1 VPHLT
6 DFSLRETTKDQ
17 ARIEAVLEGM
27 DLADRNMLHVGV
39 GNSGL
44 AQRLA
49 SRLHLIDGLTVS
61 SNEKARA
68 DALAIP
74 NYRVFL
80 LNKHSHEFV
89 LPTRYD
95 VIVDNNLASFAC
107 CKHHF
112 HLMLTNYLTVL
123 RPRGGI
129 LTDRKGMDW
138 VFADPRWRLTYEDL
152 MALEAKF
159 PVRAHRLTRHVY
171 ALEKTARPRGP
182 RV

>member
-1 VPHLT
+1 VAHLT

-27 DLADRNMLHVGV
+27 DLAGRKMLHVGV

-49 SRLHLIDGLTVS
+49 SRLNLIDGLTVS

-68 DALAIP
+68 DLLAIP
-74 NYRVFL
+74 DYRVFL
-80 LNKHSHEFV
+80 LNKYSHEFA

-95 VIVDNNLASFAC
+95 LIVDNNLASFAC

-112 HLMLTNYLTVL
+112 HLMLNNYLAVL
-123 RPRGGI
+123 RPRGII

-138 VFADPRWRLTYEDL
+138 AVDPRWRLTFEDL
-152 MALEAKF
+152 AALEAKF
-159 PVRAHRLTRHVY
+159 PVRARRLTGHVY
-171 ALEKTARPRGP
+171 ALEKTARPLLP
-182 RV
+182 HS